1 MDNTLMLT
9 GRVAIAGVFAW
20 TAIRGV
26 VNPQPMMSAINSSG
40 VPAPGLVYALSVFLL
55 AAGSLMVIA
64 GYRAKIGALA
74 LLAFY
79 LPAALLFNLEIGG
92 GAYGQ
97 LLKELSLAGGL
108 LYVYTA
114 GPGILGA
121 GKG

>member
-1 MDNTLMLT
+1 MDNALMLT
-9 GRVAIAGVFAW
+9 GRVAIAAVFAW

-26 VNPQPMMSAINSSG
+26 INPQPMISAINSSG
-40 VPAPGLVYALSVFLL
+40 VPAPGMVYALSVFLL

-64 GYRAKIGALA
+64 GYRAKIGAIA

-79 LPAALLFNLEIGG
+79 LPAVLLLKVELGG
-92 GAYGQ
+92 GWYGP

-108 LYVYTA
+108 LYIWA
-114 GPGILGA
+114 SGPGMLGA